1 MKYAVGIDPPKG
13 FAVWNCTKER
23 FEIIQTLDFWSI
35 IERLNAM
42 ANDEKNLSFEDRFTV
57 YIEAPQE
64 NAPVW
69 TKGKGAK
76 DGAAFARMCQNVG
89 ENKGAAKLFI
99 AFCEKFGINYQAV
112 RPGKRSMTKLDAKT
126 FGRYTGITVKTS
138 EHGRD
143 AAMLVWQK

>member
-13 FAVWNCTKER
+13 FALWNCTKQR
-23 FEIIQTLDFWSI
+23 FEIIRTLSFWDI

-42 ANDEKNLSFEDRFTV
+42 ANDEKNLNFEDRFTV

-69 TKGKGAK
+69 RKGKGAQ
-76 DGAAFARMCQNVG
+76 DGPAFARVCQNVG
-89 ENKGAAKLFI
+89 ENKCAAKLLI
-99 AFCEKFGINYQAV
+99 AFCEKFGINYVACK
-112 RPGKRSMTKLDAKT
+112 PTKNSWTKMDAKT
-126 FGRYTGITVKTS
+126 FKRLTNIDQRTS

-143 AAMLVWQK
+143 AALLVWQK